1 MRYHVRHETLY
12 RYSADVVHSHQLL
25 HLVPRPAPYQQC
37 LEHALHITPAL
48 HERRDE
54 VDVFGNPM
62 TCIELE
68 HSHRRLEVVAEMEVE
83 VYTRPV
89 LLAGDSA
96 PWESVRDALAY
107 RAHAPPSRQHLE
119 AAAFRHESPY
129 VPIKRV
135 FAEYAEECFAGGR
148 PLLGCADALSAKLHR
163 DFRYAPG
170 ETTISTPLRE
180 VLDRRRGV
188 CQDFAH
194 LMIACLRSRGLAARY
209 VSGYVRRLP
218 RSDGAQTGSAQ
229 AGAAPAADASRAAA
243 VEVAGTTDA
252 SAAARAPR
260 ADGASHAWV
269 AVYSPPFGWVEL
281 DPTND
286 TRVASDHIAVAWGRD
301 FGDVSPLRGVILGG
315 GTHELSVSVAVA
327 APHPS

>member
-12 RYSADVVHSHQLL
+12 RYGSDVVHSHQLL
-25 HLVPRPAPYQQC
+25 HLVPRPVPYQQC
-37 LEHALHITPAL
+37 LEHALHIAPSA

-62 TCIELE
+62 TSIELE
-68 HSHRRLEVVAEMEVE
+68 HPHRTLEVVAEMDVE

-96 PWESVRDALAY
+96 PWEAVRDALAY
-107 RAHAPPSRQHLE
+107 RAHSPPSRQHLE
-119 AAAFRHESPY
+119 AAAFRHQSPY
-129 VPIKRV
+129 VPLKRV
-135 FAEYAEECFAGGR
+135 FADYAADCFPAHRPVLAG
-148 PLLGCADALSAKLHR
+148 ADALSAKLHR

-170 ETTISTPLRE
+170 ETTISTPLLE
-180 VLDRRRGV
+180 VLDHRRGV

-209 VSGYVRRLP
+209 VSGYVRRVP
-218 RSDGAQTGSAQ
+218 RAEGAAAQ
-229 AGAAPAADASRAAA
+229 ARVAKAA
-243 VEVAGTTDA
+243 G
-252 SAAARAPR
+252 

-269 AVYSPPFGWVEL
+269 AVYSPPLGWVEL

-286 TRVASDHIAVAWGRD
+286 TRVAGDHIAVAWGRD
-301 FGDVSPLRGVILGG
+301 FADVSPLRGVILGG
-315 GTHELSVSVAVA
+315 GSHDLSVRVAVA
-327 APHPS
+327 AVSPQ